1 MNQAILNKTRNDKF
15 LMILDLPKY
24 LKKRYD
30 KVLQNSY
37 NADYI
42 QFTTYGSPVPSINVP
57 SIDVPFDGQ
66 TYKAS
71 SLSRPSYAPL
81 NVKFFVDNGYKNY
94 WILWTWLNLF
104 NEAKTS
110 SSVVGMQD
118 MRSNPNPKLD
128 IPMKDLVST
137 FNIYGLDEYNK
148 RIINFK
154 YTHAFPV
161 SLSEINFSHQDSGE
175 ISCVVNFA
183 FNQLHVE
190 LVKNVDSETC

>member
-24 LKKRYD
+24 LKKTYD
-30 KVLQNSY
+30 QMLQDRY

-42 QFTTYGSPVPSINVP
+42 QFTTFGSPVPSVNVP

-71 SLSRPSYAPL
+71 SLSRPAYSPL
-81 NVKFFVDNGYKNY
+81 SVKFFIDNGYKNY

-104 NEAKTS
+104 NDAKKS
-110 SSVVGMQD
+110 SSIVGMPEN
-118 MRSNPNPKLD
+118 RSIVDSRLD
-128 IPMKDLVST
+128 IPMTDLVST
-137 FNIYGLDEYNK
+137 FSIYGLDEYNK
-148 RIINFK
+148 KIIQFK

-161 SLSEINFSHQDSGE
+161 SLSEINFSHQDPSE
-175 ISCVVNFA
+175 INCVVNFA
-183 FNQLHVE
+183 FNQLHVD
-190 LVKNVDSETC
+190 LIKNVDSESC